1 MNHSDLAAR
10 LARGLNGDPD
20 QRAATHLL
28 VTGGRGVWSAK
39 LAGWDQYLVPTND
52 PLRPDALYV
61 DWHQL
66 RADLAADDTARD
78 QYAAW
83 ADSSNGRHA
92 TDDQRERMWGQL
104 VPARPWHG
112 ASSTELLLLRIAVE
126 LAPGGLLGHTI
137 PRLDDFN
144 RRALTEAIR
153 TLLDGQFLPPGPP
166 APGEPLAADRT
177 ASAQNGPATDPPGR
191 SAR

>member
-1 MNHSDLAAR
+1 MTPAAIAAR
-10 LARGLNGDPD
+10 LAEGLNGDPD

-28 VTGGRGVWSAK
+28 VTAGRGVWLTK
-39 LAGWDQYLVPTND
+39 LGGWNQYLVPSGD

-66 RADLAADDTARD
+66 RDDLAADDTTRD
-78 QYAAW
+78 EYATW
-83 ADSSNGRHA
+83 ADSSSGRLA
-92 TDDQRERMWGQL
+92 TDDQRDDRWEQL
-104 VPARPWHG
+104 IPARPWHG

-144 RRALTEAIR
+144 RTALTEAIQ

-166 APGEPLAADRT
+166 EPAEPLAADRSD
-177 ASAQNGPATDPPGR
+177 SAQSGPATDPPGR
-191 SAR
+191 FAR

>member
-10 LARGLNGDPD
+10 LAQGLNGDPD

-39 LAGWDQYLVPTND
+39 LAGWDQYLVPTSD
-52 PLRPDALYV
+52 PLRPDGLYV
-61 DWHQL
+61 DWHRL
-66 RADLAADDTARD
+66 RDDLAADDTARD
-78 QYAAW
+78 QYATW
-83 ADSSNGRHA
+83 SDSSSGRHA
-92 TDDQRERMWGQL
+92 TDDQRDSRWEQL
-104 VPARPWHG
+104 VPNRPWHG
-112 ASSTELLLLRIAVE
+112 ASSTELLLLRVAVE
-126 LAPGGLLGHTI
+126 LAPGGLLSNAI

-144 RRALTEAIR
+144 RAALTDAIQ

-166 APGEPLAADRT
+166 EPGEPLAAERADST
-177 ASAQNGPATDPPGR
+177 QPGPATDPPGR

>member
-28 VTGGRGVWSAK
+28 VTGGRGAWPAK
-39 LAGWDQYLVPTND
+39 LAGWDQYLVPTAD

-78 QYAAW
+78 EYATW
-83 ADSSNGRHA
+83 ADSTAGRNA
-92 TDDQRERMWGQL
+92 TDEQRDSRWEQL
-104 VPARPWHG
+104 IPARPWHG

-144 RRALTEAIR
+144 RRALIEAIQ

-166 APGEPLAADRT
+166 APGEPPAADHSDST
-177 ASAQNGPATDPPGR
+177 QPGPATEPPGR
-191 SAR
+191 FVR